1 MKRIICLLSFL
12 CFILTGFAQ
21 NEDYSQYEVK
31 YQPDNRY
38 FVEFGVGAF
47 IPTDDSNT
55 FTGIDLEVGSYLNDY
70 LTVGLNFKYSSESE
84 WDDELNFLG
93 PKVRYR
99 VKYSPRNILDFDIF
113 TGLGYGWYRFH
124 DYYDD
129 GYYSYKMVET
139 MNYIVPTV
147 GVAAYINV
155 SKNVAIGFEPGF
167 MWYISTDLEKSRSVG
182 VWNIEGKCKLS
193 F

>member
-12 CFILTGFAQ
+12 CFLLAGFAQ

-38 FVEFGVGAF
+38 FIEFGVGAL

-99 VKYSPRNILDFDIF
+99 VKYTPRNILDFDVF
-113 TGLGYGWYRFH
+113 AGLGYGWYRFH

-129 GYYSYKMVET
+129 GYYSFKTVET
-139 MNYIVPTV
+139 MNYVVPTV

-155 SKNVAIGFEPGF
+155 SRNVAIGFEPGF
-167 MWYISTDLEKSRSVG
+167 MWYLSTDLEKSRSVG